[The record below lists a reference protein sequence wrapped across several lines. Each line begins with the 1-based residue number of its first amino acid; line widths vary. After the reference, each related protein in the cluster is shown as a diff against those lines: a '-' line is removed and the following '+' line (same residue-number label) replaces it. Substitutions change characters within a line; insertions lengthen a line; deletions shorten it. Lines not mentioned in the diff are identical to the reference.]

1 MITKLAKFVL
11 WTAFIS
17 TINFSCL
24 GEEETDI
31 KVTLNYEHPR
41 QQEYPEANFRTGAR
55 PVLVQKHHINLTDF
69 IRKNVYDQTELDENM
84 TGTIMAPVN
93 VQLEVNYKN
102 YTFEHPQLHYESG
115 TSLPFTVY
123 HHSPRTTTVTIPVS
137 INPDYPVEEVETI
150 DNETIETTVTT
161 IFSWSDNF
169 TYNVASTQTQ
179 RQTYIDFWDN
189 ASHYIWDNISI
200 GNPDNMTWCDN
211 KTIIGDISENMD
223 NTSYEFQ
230 GRFCNG
236 MYWTIGRCGF
246 GNEISA
252 FPASV
257 KDCQCR
263 TDGYVVRPLIS
274 NRNWGGVGK
283 SCNAPSQTLKIIL
296 SK

>member
-1 MITKLAKFVL
+1 
-11 WTAFIS
+11 
-17 TINFSCL
+17 
-24 GEEETDI
+24 
-31 KVTLNYEHPR
+31 
-41 QQEYPEANFRTGAR
+41 
-55 PVLVQKHHINLTDF
+55 
-69 IRKNVYDQTELDENM
+69 M
-84 TGTIMAPVN
+84 TGTVLVPIDVN
-93 VQLEVNYKN
+93 LEVEYKN
-102 YTFEHPQLHYESG
+102 YTFDYPKIYYESG
-115 TSLPFTVY
+115 VSDPFSVSFN
-123 HHSPRTTTVTIPVS
+123 SPPTRTVTISVD

-169 TYNVASTQTQ
+169 TYNVSPTQSQ
-179 RQTYIDFWDN
+179 KQTYIDFWDN

-200 GNPDNMTWCDN
+200 GNPDNMTTCYN
-211 KTIIGDISENMD
+211 KTILGDIAENMD
-223 NTSYEFQ
+223 NITYEFR
-230 GRFCNG
+230 GRYCNG
-236 MYWTIGRCGF
+236 LYWTIGRCGW